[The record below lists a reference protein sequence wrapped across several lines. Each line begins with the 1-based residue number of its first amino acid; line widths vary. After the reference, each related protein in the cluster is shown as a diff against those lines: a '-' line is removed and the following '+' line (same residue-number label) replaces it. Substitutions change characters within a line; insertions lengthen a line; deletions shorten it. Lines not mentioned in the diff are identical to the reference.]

1 MILFCTCLLTN
12 TIFSVGKRFD
22 HLYRKLLKE
31 VYGMIVVLNTSISAS
46 YRHPLFISLHN

>member
-31 VYGMIVVLNTSISAS
+31 VMIVVLNTSISAS